1 MMRGLMMDAPLMI
14 SGILRHAALNH
25 GGREIV
31 TRLPESGEIH
41 RYGYR
46 DAWKRSQQ
54 TAHALTKL
62 GVAPGERVGTIAWN
76 THRHFE
82 LYYAVSG
89 IESVIHTINPRLKP
103 EQIAWIVNHAE
114 DKVVCFDVTFA
125 PIIDGIAQHC
135 PGVEKW
141 VLMAGAEHKPEMKT
155 EILTYEELIADEP
168 EEFDWPVFDEHA
180 AACLCYTSGTTG
192 DPKGVLYSHRS
203 TVLHAM
209 SSIAPD
215 VIGGGS
221 EASILAVVPM
231 FHVSAWGLP
240 YGAPMAGAK
249 LVMPGAQ
256 LDGASLYELI
266 DGEDVTYMVGVP
278 TVWLGVL
285 DYLRKN
291 EKRLDKVEKIL
302 SGGSALPEALLRA
315 YEEGYGV
322 TMQQGWGMTEM
333 SPIGTIGTL
342 KPNHDGLPQDE
353 KVKIKLKQGLG
364 VYGVELRVVS
374 EDGKILPRDGK
385 SSGHLQVRGPWIA
398 SQYFKRDSD
407 DQFTD
412 DGWFDTGD
420 IAHLDD
426 DGYMTITDRAK
437 DVIKT
442 GGEWISSIDLE
453 NAAMG
458 HPEVAQA
465 AAIGLPHPKWQERPL
480 LVVVPKEDCSP
491 TEQQIQ
497 DYIAEK
503 CAKWWVPDAVE
514 FVEELPLGATGKVL
528 KTDLRERF
536 KDYKLGEDKPK
547 KPKTDASPQ
556 SEAVETGEKR
566 KKFLGIF

>member
-1 MMRGLMMDAPLMI
+1 MLHGLMMDAPLMI
-14 SGILRHAALNH
+14 SGILKHAALNH
-25 GGREIV
+25 GSREIV

-46 DAWKRSQQ
+46 QAHERAQKA
-54 TAHALTKL
+54 AHALKKL
-62 GVAPGERVGTIAWN
+62 GVEPGDRVGTIAWN

-82 LYYAVSG
+82 LYYGVSG

-103 EQIAWIVNHAE
+103 EQIAWIVNHAK
-114 DKVVCFDVTFA
+114 DKVICFDVTFA
-125 PIIDGIAQHC
+125 PIIDGIAAHC

-141 VLMAGAEHKPEMKT
+141 VAMCAAEHKPDMKT
-155 EILTYEELIADEP
+155 DILTYEELIADEP
-168 EEFDWPVFDEHA
+168 GAYDWPVFDEHA

-209 SSIAPD
+209 SAIAPD

-240 YGAPMAGAK
+240 YGAPMAGSK

-256 LDGASLYELI
+256 LDGASLFELI
-266 DGEDVTYMVGVP
+266 EAETVTHMVGVP
-278 TVWLGVL
+278 TVWLGLL
-285 DYLRKN
+285 DYMGKN
-291 EKRLDKVEKIL
+291 GKRIDSVKKIM

-315 YEEGYGV
+315 YETDYGV
-322 TMQQGWGMTEM
+322 TLQQGWGMTEM

-342 KPNHDGLPQDE
+342 QPKHDGLPFDE
-353 KVKIKLKQGLG
+353 QVKVKLKQGFAI
-364 VYGVELRVVS
+364 YGVELRVVS
-374 EDGKILPRDGK
+374 EDGAPLPRDGK
-385 SSGHLQVRGPWIA
+385 SSGHLQVRGPWIV
-398 SQYFKRDSD
+398 SQYYKRDSD
-407 DQFTD
+407 EQFTD

-420 IAHLDD
+420 IANIDD

-453 NAAMG
+453 NAAMS

-480 LVVVPKEDCSP
+480 LVVVPKQGCSP
-491 TEQQIQ
+491 TGESIQ
-497 DYIAEK
+497 AYIGER
-503 CAKWWVPDAVE
+503 CAKWWIPDAVE
-514 FVEELPLGATGKVL
+514 FVDELPLGATGKVL
-528 KTDLRERF
+528 KTDLRAQF
-536 KDYKLGEDKPK
+536 KDYKLGETDTTKPE
-547 KPKTDASPQ
+547 TQTSDLQ
-556 SEAVETGEKR
+556 SEGNDKR
-566 KKFLGIF
+566 RKFLGIF